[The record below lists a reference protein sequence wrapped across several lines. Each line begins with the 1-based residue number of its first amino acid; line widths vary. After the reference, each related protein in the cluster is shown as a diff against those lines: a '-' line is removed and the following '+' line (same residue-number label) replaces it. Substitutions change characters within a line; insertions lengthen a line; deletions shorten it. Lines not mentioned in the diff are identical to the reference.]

1 MSKLLILLV
10 IVLGVVAIALL
21 MRTYEL
27 GRKLSN
33 RKEEEIS
40 DKDND
45 FTSKMFIVFMVFYL
59 ASVIYLSYKYGN
71 VLNVAASEHG
81 KTVDKLMDLNWGI
94 ILTAF
99 FATSILLFVFARKYR
114 RKKGVS
120 AYYYPHNSKLELLW
134 TAVPSAALT
143 VVIIFGIIA
152 WRDITKASPKDAINV
167 ELFSEQFKWTARY
180 SGQDNV
186 LGDFDYKLT
195 TDKNLL
201 GLVTTASL
209 DSAIQL
215 MEFGAADGT
224 VLGIKQMEEKLNDK
238 STIIIPEIREKMV
251 KDLDRKTRLL
261 RQLYQMRGR
270 HDASRDK
277 NAFDDIIENDTLHL
291 IVNKDYEVT
300 FRAKDVIHSALM
312 SHFRVQM
319 NTVPGMVTRFKFKPT
334 ITTKEMRKKMNDP
347 NFDYALL
354 CNKICGS
361 AHYKMRMIMVVETQ
375 EEFDA
380 WIKTKQTF
388 RSTFLANG
396 GTSANE
402 TISLA
407 TK

>member
-45 FTSKMFIVFMVFYL
+45 FTSKMFIVFMIFYL

-402 TISLA
+402 NVSLA